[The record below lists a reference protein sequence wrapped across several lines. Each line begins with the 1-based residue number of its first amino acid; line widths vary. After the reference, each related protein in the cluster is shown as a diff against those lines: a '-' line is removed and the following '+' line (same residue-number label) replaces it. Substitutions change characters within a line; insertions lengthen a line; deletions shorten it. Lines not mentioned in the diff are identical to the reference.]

1 VARDGRSEGEQAD
14 LSQSNL
20 HGASLS
26 GASLQW
32 ADLQGADLR
41 QANLQ
46 GADLFSAELQGANLG
61 RAKLQKASL
70 NGANLK
76 DANPFF
82 ANFRAAILANAKGLT
97 RKQLDEACGDDET
110 GLPDYLADY
119 QMKPCPTPEPSPAN

>member
-1 VARDGRSEGEQAD
+1 MARDGRSEGEQAD

-41 QANLQ
+41 QANLK
-46 GADLFSAELQGANLG
+46 GAN
-61 RAKLQKASL
+61 
-70 NGANLK
+70 
-76 DANPFF
+76 PIF

-119 QMKPCPTPEPSPAN
+119 QMKPCPTPGQSPSN